1 MTNFFATEET
11 VEIKLDDEGHYVEIK
26 RELDYGEE
34 GELAG
39 AAIRSGLNPDGSPK
53 MEYSLRDQR
62 LMTIALYLVDW
73 NLTGGN
79 GKTVPLPDGIVK
91 RVELVGRLSP
101 KWASKIVAK
110 IEELR
115 AENGD
120 AVAIA
125 LPEDAGADPTA
136 PGAESAP
143 GTPSPSPNGSAVPT
157 VKSAIHRIALSEKR

>member
-1 MTNFFATEET
+1 MSTNFFATEET

-39 AAIRSGLNPDGSPK
+39 AAIRSGINPDGTPK

-73 NLTGGN
+73 NITGAS
-79 GKTVPLPDGIVK
+79 GKSVPMPAGIAK

-120 AVAIA
+120 AAAIA
-125 LPEDAGADPTA
+125 LPEDAEADPTT
-136 PGAESAP
+136 PGAGSAP
-143 GTPSPSPNGSAVPT
+143 GTLSRSRNGSGAPT
-157 VKSAIHRIALSEKR
+157 VTSVERLSGS